1 VRIRETCCAPS
12 LKDEDRLAVGQDDPV
27 EQFAVLRCLAL
38 AIALTRVPAHRG
50 VLCGR
55 AQAQPARI
63 ATSARHPGPGTIQ
76 AGSFE
81 A

>member
-1 VRIRETCCAPS
+1 MRETCCAPS
-12 LKDEDRLAVGQDDPV
+12 LKDKDRLAVGQDDPV
-27 EQFAVLRCLAL
+27 EQFAVLRCVAL
-38 AIALTRVPAHRG
+38 GTALTRVPAHLG
-50 VLCGR
+50 IAGGR